1 MSGADL
7 INELNDLSRR
17 LTESVSYMRRAGE
30 NFAKAQNAYK
40 IAINQEFLKLR
51 ADGTPVTMIA
61 QIVKGQPAVAPK
73 LLERDIAESLYKT
86 AQENIQAVK
95 LRMRILENQI
105 DREYRG

>member
-61 QIVKGQPAVAPK
+61 QIVKGQPEVAPN
-73 LLERDIAESLYKT
+73 KT

>member
-30 NFAKAQNAYK
+30 NFAYK

-51 ADGTPVTMIA
+51 VDGTPVTMIA
-61 QIVKGQPAVAPK
+61 QIVKGQPEVAPK
-73 LLERDIAESLYKT
+73 MLERDIAETLYKT
-86 AQENIQAVK
+86 AQENIQAIK
-95 LRMRILENQI
+95 LQMRILENQI